1 MRTKE
6 LVLLCFIFFTTASY
20 AADSAMPQRGTQG
33 LLPFAIKIKN
43 SGVSPLDCQV
53 TTAHWYS
60 VALGLVDNGRTLVAP
75 LWKNPASGEVIILNS
90 HQDRMPLQRFW
101 CGVAGQ
107 SWQTRYEVSLPNQ
120 RDIRPHDI
128 LLDCANHGGTVHCH
142 AA

>member
-60 VALGLVDNGRTLVAP
+60 VALGLGR
-75 LWKNPASGEVIILNS
+75 
-90 HQDRMPLQRFW
+90 
-101 CGVAGQ
+101 
-107 SWQTRYEVSLPNQ
+107 
-120 RDIRPHDI
+120 
-128 LLDCANHGGTVHCH
+128 
-142 AA
+142 